1 MKIETQNYDNVTV
14 VELHGDFVA
23 EFIKSFQDTTSSI
36 VAAGT
41 TGIVIDM
48 TNVGFVDSLGLEQL
62 LWLSDSCSENNR
74 QFKIAGLDENC
85 TKIFEITRLD
95 SRFDTYNE
103 VSQAV
108 KSLV

>member
-14 VELHGDFVA
+14 VELHGEFVA
-23 EFIKSFQDTTSSI
+23 EFIKPFQDTTSSI

-48 TNVGFVDSLGLEQL
+48 TNVGFIDSPSLEQL
-62 LWLSDSCSENNR
+62 LWLADSCSQNNR
-74 QFKIAGLDENC
+74 QLKIAGLDENC

-95 SRFDTYNE
+95 SGFDTYNE

-108 KSLV
+108 KSFV

>member
-14 VELHGDFVA
+14 IELHGDFVA
-23 EFIKSFQDTTSSI
+23 EFIKPFQDATSSI

-41 TGIVIDM
+41 SSIVIDM
-48 TNVGFVDSLGLEQL
+48 TNMGFIDSPSLEQL
-62 LWLSDSCSENNR
+62 LWLKDSCSQNNL
-74 QFKIAGLDENC
+74 QLKIAGLDENC

-95 SRFDTYNE
+95 SRFDTYHE

-108 KSLV
+108 RSFV